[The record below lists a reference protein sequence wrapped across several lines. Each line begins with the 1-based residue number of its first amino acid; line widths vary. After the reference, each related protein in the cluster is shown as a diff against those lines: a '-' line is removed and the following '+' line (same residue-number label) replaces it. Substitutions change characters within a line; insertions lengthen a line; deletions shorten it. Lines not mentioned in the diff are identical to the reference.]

1 MGLLLQ
7 NQNSKSKQKLI
18 EIMVKP
24 FRNFGKAIIR
34 IEIENRIGRVSVRRT
49 GKERDGASI
58 RDLGFNVFRFRVQ

>member
-1 MGLLLQ
+1 
-7 NQNSKSKQKLI
+7 
-18 EIMVKP
+18 MVKP

-34 IEIENRIGRVSVRRT
+34 TEIENRIGRVSVRRT